1 MVNFMNEDSSLTHAG
16 EVLNSLF
23 EKYIP
28 SVAGEYMTLT
38 SGWNQIAGNELS
50 FHVIPKDIVNGIL
63 VLEADHPGW
72 IQKFRMEEKRIFK
85 RIKKKYPVLKIKK
98 IKIYTIK

>member
-1 MVNFMNEDSSLTHAG
+1 MNEDSPFVQAG
-16 EVLNSLF
+16 EVLNGLF

-28 SVAGEYMTLT
+28 SATGEYTTLT
-38 SGWNQIAGNELS
+38 SGWSQIAGNELS
-50 FHVIPKDIVNGIL
+50 FHVIPKDVVNGIL

-72 IQKFRMEEKRIFK
+72 IQKFRMEERKILK
-85 RIKKKYPVLKIKK
+85 IIKKKYPVLNINK